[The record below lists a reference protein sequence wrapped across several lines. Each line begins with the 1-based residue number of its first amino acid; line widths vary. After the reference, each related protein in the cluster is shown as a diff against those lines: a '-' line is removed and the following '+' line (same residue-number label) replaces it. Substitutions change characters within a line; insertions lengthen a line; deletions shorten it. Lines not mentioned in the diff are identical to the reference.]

1 MAAVLETTNGS
12 VIAAPDGGERRSHSR
27 LSHLGLWASLIAV
40 LAGFALP
47 LGYYL
52 SPRYGIGYAL
62 GIVGGLMMLATIIY
76 PVRKRKPSLSVI
88 GSVRFWFRAHMVL
101 GVVGPIAILY
111 HSNFSLGAT
120 NSNVALV
127 CMLIVAGSGLVG
139 RYLYARIHYG
149 LYGRRATL
157 LELSSDAENLRRHS
171 GALRLLPGLIAAVDA
186 AEQRITRP
194 APLIVRPFL
203 AAARQRRELRRLSN
217 LIRGAVAMAAHRSRV
232 VNGQRQRL
240 TRTTIAYAASRL
252 VAARRV
258 AEFEA
263 SERLFAAWHVLH
275 MPLLFILVIV
285 GIVHVV
291 AVHVY

>member
-1 MAAVLETTNGS
+1 MAAVLETTN
-12 VIAAPDGGERRSHSR
+12 VPAVAAPNAGERRSPLR
-27 LSHLGLWASLIAV
+27 LSHLGLWASLLAV

-47 LGYYL
+47 LDYYL
-52 SPRYGIGYAL
+52 SPRSGIGYGL
-62 GIVGGLMMLATIIY
+62 GIAGGLMLLGTVIY
-76 PVRKRKPSLSVI
+76 PLRKRKPSLAAI
-88 GSVRFWFRAHMVL
+88 GSVRFWFRAHIVL
-101 GVVGPIAILY
+101 GIVGPIAVLY

-120 NSNVALV
+120 NSNVALI
-127 CMLIVAGSGLVG
+127 CMLAVAGSGLVG
-139 RYLYARIHYG
+139 RYWYTRIHFG

-157 LELSSDAENLRRHS
+157 LELSHDAENLRQHS
-171 GALRLLPGLIAAVDA
+171 GALRLLPGLIAAVEA
-186 AEQRITRP
+186 AEQRIAKP

-232 VNGQRQRL
+232 VKWQRQRL
-240 TRTTIAYAASRL
+240 TQTTIAYVTWRL

-263 SERLFAAWHVLH
+263 SERLFAAWHILH
-275 MPLLFILVIV
+275 MPLLVMLVIV